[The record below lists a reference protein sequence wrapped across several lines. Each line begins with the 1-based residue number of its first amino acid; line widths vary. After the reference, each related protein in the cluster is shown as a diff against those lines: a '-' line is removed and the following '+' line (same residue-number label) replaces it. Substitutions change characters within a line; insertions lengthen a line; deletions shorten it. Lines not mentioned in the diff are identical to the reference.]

1 MAKKRVADGN
11 GKSGQSSLVTLLVRE
26 QSRRISQNFSPAGV
40 TSPFVARANL
50 QSEVRCQPRNNSGAS
65 AGSRFATGNPSG
77 GGSELSDAVRW

>member
-40 TSPFVARANL
+40 RSSFAARTNME
-50 QSEVRCQPRNNSGAS
+50 SEVR
-65 AGSRFATGNPSG
+65 
-77 GGSELSDAVRW
+77 